1 MMDQSFDPFG
11 GNTSGLPMDNGW
23 GSGGGGGVG
32 DASFSATQATAKAND
47 FDRVTLPVTVATLNN
62 LESTAEKIQFGIYS
76 FSQVRVIGEV
86 VSSSIIGQEI
96 RYMIR
101 DYGNEAQNPFLIVQ
115 YFGVDATN
123 LTPLIEGTSVQVI
136 GKIRTFDDQSAII
149 AFKVIE
155 IPDVNMRE
163 VFPKEARV
171 AELYFTKNVPERY
184 ANGEMA
190 DFAGTFLSPEA
201 PQSNN
206 RANAAATGTPGRT
219 PFAPANNTTTPS
231 IMNGSAI
238 YNASQRPG
246 RGNNLQQNKILEYFN
261 THAHSAEE
269 GLSVAAIRSAIHGNA
284 RFDDDINELAQNG
297 VIYTTVDENHYAVI
311 TE

>member
-11 GNTSGLPMDNGW
+11 GNAAGLPADNGW
-23 GSGGGGGVG
+23 GSGGG
-32 DASFSATQATAKAND
+32 DASFSATQTVTKAND

-86 VSSSIIGQEI
+86 VTANITGQQI

-123 LTPLIEGTSVQVI
+123 LTPLIEGTTVQVI

-149 AFKVIE
+149 AFKVLE
-155 IPDVNMRE
+155 VPDINMRE

-184 ANGEMA
+184 VNGEMA

-206 RANAAATGTPGRT
+206 RTNLAAAGTPGRT
-219 PFAPANNTTTPS
+219 PFAPANTTTPKAL
-231 IMNGSAI
+231 NGSAV
-238 YNASQRPG
+238 YNSTQRPG
-246 RGNNLQQNKILEYFN
+246 RGNNPQQNRILEYFA
-261 THAHSAEE
+261 THQVSSEE
-269 GLSVAAIRSAIHGNA
+269 GLSVTTIRNAIHGNA
-284 RFDDDINELAQNG
+284 NFDADINDLAQNG
-297 VIYTTVDENHYAVI
+297 VIYTTIDDNHYATI